1 MPEEIGKIMITHEEI
16 SLTIRNIAENII
28 SDNPDKNEF
37 VFVTVLEGAKY
48 FANDL
53 VKEIKKLKN
62 VNVKNEF
69 VKVSSYKGTE
79 STGKLN
85 VKKDIESDIFG
96 KDIFIVE
103 DLIDTG
109 LTLSFLK
116 DYLLKVKKARS
127 VKICSFLDKPS
138 RRKVDVDIDYK
149 GFDVPDKF
157 IVGYGLDYEQ
167 KYRELPYIA
176 EIVVEE

>member
-1 MPEEIGKIMITHEEI
+1 MAEQIGKIMIKREEI
-16 SLTIRNIAENII
+16 SLTVRNIAESII
-28 SDNPDKNEF
+28 QDNPDKNEF

-48 FANDL
+48 FVNDL
-53 VKEIKKLKN
+53 VKEIKKLKR

-79 STGKLN
+79 STGKVN

-96 KDIFIVE
+96 KDVLIVE
-103 DLIDTG
+103 DIIDTG

-116 DYLLKVKKARS
+116 DYLLKVKRARS
-127 VKICSFLDKPS
+127 VRICSFLDKPS
-138 RRKVDVDIDYK
+138 RRKVNVDVDYK
-149 GFDVPDKF
+149 GFEVPDKF

-167 KYRELPYIA
+167 RYRELPYIA
-176 EIVVEE
+176 EIIVDE